1 MNGYGM
7 AACGAK
13 RPFID
18 KQQAL
23 FPDKWFF
30 KQTIEGPSTNWRI

>member
-1 MNGYGM
+1 MT
-7 AACGAK
+7 AIGAK
-13 RPFID
+13 RTFID

-30 KQTIEGPSTNWRI
+30 GQTIEGPSTTGGFRK